1 MGDIK
6 THLLVICF
14 MMAVDMAWTMYMIEV
29 EKRRSLMAGLWSA
42 GIMLFGSFVTLSYVE
57 DRRYLISAAIGAFV
71 GTAGTV
77 YYKKRKEKKDGKG

>member
-6 THLLVICF
+6 IHLLVMVF

-29 EKRRSLMAGLWSA
+29 ERRRELLAGLWSA

-57 DRRYLISAAIGAFV
+57 DKRYLVSAAIGAFL

-77 YYKKRKEKKDGKG
+77 YYKKRKEKKDGEG